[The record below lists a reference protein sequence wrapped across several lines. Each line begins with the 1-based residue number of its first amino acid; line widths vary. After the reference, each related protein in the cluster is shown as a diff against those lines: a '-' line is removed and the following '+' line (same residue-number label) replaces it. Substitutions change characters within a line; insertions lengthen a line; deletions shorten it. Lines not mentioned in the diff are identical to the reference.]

1 MNKKTLLVAFLALAL
16 FGCNDDKKQETALLD
31 SITTVHDKIMADD
44 GVIMN
49 KKMQLKGIAAKDN
62 SKKDSVAAYTKTLS
76 DADDVMMN
84 WMNKF
89 NPVFSGKSHQQIMDY
104 LHQQQAELQ
113 QENAAFLRSAAGGYQ
128 NRERANGN

>member
-1 MNKKTLLVAFLALAL
+1 MNKKTLLIAIFALAL
-16 FGCNDDKKQETALLD
+16 FGCNDDKKQETTLLD
-31 SITTVHDKIMADD
+31 SVKAVHDKIMADD

-49 KKMQLKGIAAKDN
+49 KKMQLKSIVAKDA
-62 SKKDSVAAYTKTLS
+62 SKQDSVAAYTKILG

-104 LHQQQAELQ
+104 LHQQQAELLKI
-113 QENAAFLRSAAGGYQ
+113 NLTLDSAIKVSNNYISKTK
-128 NRERANGN
+128 

>member
-89 NPVFSGKSHQQIMDY
+89 NPVFSDKSHQQIMDY
-104 LHQQQAELQ
+104 LHQQQAELVKI
-113 QENAAFLRSAAGGYQ
+113 NLTLDSAIKVSNNYINKAK
-128 NRERANGN
+128 

>member
-1 MNKKTLLVAFLALAL
+1 MNKKTLLIAFLAIAL
-16 FGCNDDKKQETALLD
+16 FGCNDDKKQETTLLD

-49 KKMQLKGIAAKDN
+49 KKMQLKGIAAKDA
-62 SKKDSVAAYTKTLS
+62 SKKDSVAAYTKTLG

-104 LHQQQAELQ
+104 LHQQQAELVKI
-113 QENAAFLRSAAGGYQ
+113 NLTLDSAIKVSNNYISKAK
-128 NRERANGN
+128 

>member
-1 MNKKTLLVAFLALAL
+1 MNKKTLLIAFLAIAL
-16 FGCNDDKKQETALLD
+16 FGCNDDKKQETTLLD

-49 KKMQLKGIAAKDN
+49 KKMQLKGIAAKDA
-62 SKKDSVAAYTKTLS
+62 SKQDSVAAYTKTLG

-104 LHQQQAELQ
+104 LHQQQAELVKI
-113 QENAAFLRSAAGGYQ
+113 NLTLDSAIKVSNNYISKAK
-128 NRERANGN
+128 

>member
-104 LHQQQAELQ
+104 LHQQQAELVKI
-113 QENAAFLRSAAGGYQ
+113 NLTLDSAIKVSNNYINKAK
-128 NRERANGN
+128 